1 MDELVFQHY
10 SESGVFL
17 IFSIVHLKDG
27 SPRDLFKRGKKE
39 ISEMLLKF
47 LTALGTAVFLS

>member
-1 MDELVFQHY
+1 MDELVFQHL

-17 IFSIVHLKDG
+17 IFSIVH
-27 SPRDLFKRGKKE
+27 LFKRGKKE

-47 LTALGTAVFLS
+47 LTALGIAVFLS